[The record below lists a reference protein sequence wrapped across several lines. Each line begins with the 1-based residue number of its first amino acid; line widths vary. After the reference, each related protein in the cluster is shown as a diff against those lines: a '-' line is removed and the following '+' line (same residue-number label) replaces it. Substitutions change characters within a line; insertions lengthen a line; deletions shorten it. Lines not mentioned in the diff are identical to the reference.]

1 MKYNINK
8 MKKIYTQLEKAKQE
22 FAEYKKTELEKIH
35 LSLVD
40 DFNKKLEILKD
51 FDKFYGSRI
60 VKLRNTYLQASS
72 IITDI
77 KDLYQDSISD
87 TKEAKELVN
96 EIVEIVDKI
105 AKATKEIGLDVND
118 VKGMNEVTKVVANIE
133 DDIDTFEQT
142 ENDYEKIIKS
152 I

>member
-1 MKYNINK
+1 
-8 MKKIYTQLEKAKQE
+8 MKKIYKDIETA
-22 FAEYKKTELEKIH
+22 KKTYLGDKKYKLQKIH